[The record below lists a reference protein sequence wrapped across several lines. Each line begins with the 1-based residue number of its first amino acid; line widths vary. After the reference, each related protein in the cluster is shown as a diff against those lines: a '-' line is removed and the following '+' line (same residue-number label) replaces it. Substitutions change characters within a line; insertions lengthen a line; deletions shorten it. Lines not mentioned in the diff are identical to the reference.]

1 MIIGKNNQDIN
12 ACCFL
17 FARITSLN
25 NWKVETIYA
34 CQKCNSILMD
44 DKCGKMQSTFSKS
57 INSHYMFCRSKCHF
71 YHFFFTCRAPLQ
83 PFMLNYSIIH
93 YKGSPLYC
101 VVFNRSLILIY
112 FFIFQPLKSG
122 TTAVCT
128 LVRGNTLYSA
138 WLGDSQSVLVRNGY
152 PVKVVEPHKPNR
164 PVRHYEY

>member
-71 YHFFFTCRAPLQ
+71 YHFYCTCRAPLQ
-83 PFMLNYSIIH
+83 LFLLKCSIIH
-93 YKGSPLYC
+93 YAVLYC
-101 VVFNRSLILIY
+101 ILPIIDIIL
-112 FFIFQPLKSG
+112 FSIFQPLKSG

-164 PVRHYEY
+164 PVRLYEY

>member
-1 MIIGKNNQDIN
+1 M
-12 ACCFL
+12 

-71 YHFFFTCRAPLQ
+71 YHFCFTCRAPFQ
-83 PFMLNYSIIH
+83 PFMLNCSIVHYAVLVSIVLYFADHWYYSI
-93 YKGSPLYC
+93 
-101 VVFNRSLILIY
+101 

-164 PVRHYEY
+164 PVRHYEYWNHNTKYVVILET

>member
-57 INSHYMFCRSKCHF
+57 IKTHYMFCRSKCHF
-71 YHFFFTCRAPLQ
+71 YHFYCTCRAPLQ
-83 PFMLNYSIIH
+83 PFLLKCSIILRF
-93 YKGSPLYC
+93 SMYC
-101 VVFNRSLILIY
+101 IVFNRTLISFY
-112 FFIFQPLKSG
+112 FSIFQPLKSG

-164 PVRHYEY
+164 PVRLDEY

>member
-57 INSHYMFCRSKCHF
+57 INSHYMFFRSKCHF
-71 YHFFFTCRAPLQ
+71 YHLYLTCRATLQ
-83 PFMLNYSIIH
+83 PFMFNCSIIH
-93 YKGSPLYC
+93 YAVLC
-101 VVFNRSLILIY
+101 CILPIIDIIP
-112 FFIFQPLKSG
+112 FSIFQPLKSG

-164 PVRHYEY
+164 PVRYKNS

>member
-57 INSHYMFCRSKCHF
+57 INSHYMFFRSKCHF
-71 YHFFFTCRAPLQ
+71 YHLYLTCRATLQ
-83 PFMLNYSIIH
+83 PFMFNCSIILRF
-93 YKGSPLYC
+93 SMYC
-101 VVFNRSLILIY
+101 IVFYRSLILFY
-112 FFIFQPLKSG
+112 FLYFSHWRAEQQQCVHSLEVTPCTQPGLVTHNQFLSEM
-122 TTAVCT
+122 AT
-128 LVRGNTLYSA
+128 LLRWSSLINQI
-138 WLGDSQSVLVRNGY
+138 DR
-152 PVKVVEPHKPNR
+152 
-164 PVRHYEY
+164 